1 MSAAVDVLQII
12 TSTDRRGA
20 QLFAVSLE
28 PELIERGLRVRTVAL
43 EPGANPDLDVPTL
56 GQKSLGVGTLAALR
70 RAADTVPVVVA
81 HGSRTLPATYL
92 ATLGTGQRFVY
103 RNIGDPDYWASTRA
117 RRWRTGHF
125 LRAAAGVI
133 ALTDGIK
140 DRLAERYGVS
150 PERMTTIPQA
160 VSPDDF
166 PRRSEADKVRCRTAL
181 GIDVEARLAVCIGA
195 LSPEKDVVSAVRALA
210 SLPGRWHLVVAG
222 DGPERERV
230 EQEAASIGPGR
241 VRLLGQ
247 VSDTVQLMAA
257 ADVLLLSS
265 RTEGMPGVVIEAAMV
280 GVPSVVTDVGFVR
293 EIVEDSVTGFVVP
306 PGRPEALALAVLR
319 CEEDLDRLGAAAYER
334 ATRTFSLGSAADNW
348 FDVLS
353 VLVAE
358 AQGR

>member
-1 MSAAVDVLQII
+1 MPALDVIQVI

-28 PELIERGLRVRTVAL
+28 PKLIERGLSVRTFAL
-43 EPGANPDLDVPTL
+43 VPGANSDLDVPLL
-56 GQKSLGVGTLAALR
+56 GRKSLGVLTLAALR
-70 RAADTVPVVVA
+70 GAASAAPVVVA

-92 ATLGTGQRFVY
+92 ATLGTRKRFVY

-133 ALTDGIK
+133 ALTDGTK
-140 DRLAERYGVS
+140 DRLAEGYGVS
-150 PERMTTIPQA
+150 PERMTTIPHA

-166 PRRSEADKVRCRTAL
+166 PRRSEADKVRCRAAL

-210 SLPGRWHLVVAG
+210 SLPPRWHLIVAG

-230 EQEAASIGPGR
+230 EQEAASVGPGR
-241 VRLLGQ
+241 VRLFGQ
-247 VSDTVQLMAA
+247 VSDTVELMAA
-257 ADVLLLSS
+257 ADVLLLPS
-265 RTEGMPGVVIEAAMV
+265 RTEGMPGVVIEAAMI

-293 EIVEDSVTGFVVP
+293 EIVEDSVTGMVVP
-306 PGRPEALALAVLR
+306 PGRPEALAQAVLR
-319 CEEDLDRLGAAAYER
+319 CEGDLDRLGDAAYER
-334 ATRTFSLGSAADNW
+334 VTGAFSLGSAADKW
-348 FDVLS
+348 FEVLS

-358 AQGR
+358 ARGR